1 MSDATLQEREKV
13 NGSALALNSMSG
25 ELGEK
30 LLVPSV
36 RVRAMAMA
44 TGQTD

>member
-30 LLVPSV
+30 LLVPV
-36 RVRAMAMA
+36 PA
-44 TGQTD
+44 TATAT